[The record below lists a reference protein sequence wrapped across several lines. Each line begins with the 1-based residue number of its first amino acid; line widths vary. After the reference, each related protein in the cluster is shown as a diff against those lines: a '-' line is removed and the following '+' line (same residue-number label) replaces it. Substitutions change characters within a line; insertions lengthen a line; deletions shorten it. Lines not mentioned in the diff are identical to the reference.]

1 MLDEC
6 RAGAGGRV
14 ALGLEAGREL
24 EIGSVSLG
32 GARSVSLPVFFR
44 RGKGTEG

>member
-1 MLDEC
+1 VLDEC

-24 EIGSVSLG
+24 AVGSVSLG
-32 GARSVSLPVFFR
+32 GARSVSLPVTLR